1 MREPVSSQPETDGAT
16 NVVELRIPSRA
27 EWVGVARLAVAGIA
41 SRLKFSIEDI
51 EDLKLAVAEACTN
64 CIQHASGSDQIEI
77 TCETQPHGLTVRVRD
92 HGVGTTPDEIQSRRI
107 SEPRVGGLGVFLIR
121 SLMDTVEYDVHP
133 ERGTNL
139 VMTKKVS
146 S

>member
-1 MREPVSSQPETDGAT
+1 MNAPILRESTLGT
-16 NVVELRIPSRA
+16 VELRIPSKA
-27 EWVGVARLAVAGIA
+27 EWVAVARLAVAA
-41 SRLKFSIEDI
+41 VANRLHFSIEEI
-51 EDLKLAVAEACTN
+51 EDIKLAVAEACTN

-92 HGVGTTPDEIQSRRI
+92 YGIGTTPDEIQSRRI

>member
-1 MREPVSSQPETDGAT
+1 MNAPILNEGSLGT
-16 NVVELRIPSRA
+16 VELRIPSKA
-27 EWVGVARLAVAGIA
+27 EWVAVARLAVAA
-41 SRLKFSIEDI
+41 VANRLQFSIEEI
-51 EDLKLAVAEACTN
+51 EDVKLAVAEACTN

-77 TCETQPHGLTVRVRD
+77 TCETEPHGLTVRVRD
-92 HGVGTTPDEIQSRRI
+92 FGRGGRI
-107 SEPRVGGLGVFLIR
+107 EGSAGIGSTEPRVGGLGVFLIR

-146 S
+146 N

>member
-1 MREPVSSQPETDGAT
+1 MNAPIVSESTLGT
-16 NVVELRIPSRA
+16 VELRIPSKA
-27 EWVGVARLAVAGIA
+27 EWVAVARLAVAA
-41 SRLKFSIEDI
+41 VANRLHFSIEEI
-51 EDLKLAVAEACTN
+51 EDVKLAVAEACTN

-77 TCETQPHGLTVRVRD
+77 TCETQAHALTVRVRD
-92 HGVGTTPDEIQSRRI
+92 YGIGTTTDEIGSRRI

>member
-1 MREPVSSQPETDGAT
+1 MNAPVLHESTLGT
-16 NVVELRIPSRA
+16 VELRIPSKA
-27 EWVGVARLAVAGIA
+27 EWVAVARLAVAA
-41 SRLKFSIEDI
+41 VANRLQFSIEEI
-51 EDLKLAVAEACTN
+51 EDVKLAVAEACTN
-64 CIQHASGSDQIEI
+64 CIQHASGGDQIEI
-77 TCETQPHGLTVRVRD
+77 TCETHPHGLTVRVRD
-92 HGVGTTPDEIQSRRI
+92 FGIGGSPDEGASRRI